1 MPPSP
6 FRHAVFEIS
15 IAKPTGLPPADA
27 NIPEVAFVGRSNAGK
42 SSALNT
48 LAGHTRLAF
57 VSKTPG
63 RTQLINFFRL
73 PGGARLV
80 DLPGYGY
87 AAVPEDVR
95 RKWQALL
102 EHYLKRRENLVGLV
116 LIMDSRRPLT
126 ELDRQ
131 MIDWFAPTNNPIHI
145 LLSKADKLTRQ
156 EATQTLRAVREAIAV
171 YGGQISA
178 QLFSS
183 LKKTGIDEAEA
194 VVGQWLSMSPV
205 AAEAEMK
212 GEKEMAPGQGG
223 ETGSHSA

>member
-1 MPPSP
+1 MSSSHL
-6 FRHAVFEIS
+6 FRHAVFETS
-15 IAKPTGLPPADA
+15 VAKPGGLPKAAADA
-27 NIPEVAFVGRSNAGK
+27 PEVAFVGRSNAGK

-87 AAVPEDVR
+87 AAVPLEVR
-95 RKWQALL
+95 KQWQALL

-116 LIMDSRRPLT
+116 LIMDARRPLT
-126 ELDRQ
+126 ELDVQ
-131 MIDWFAPTNNPIHI
+131 MIEWFVPTANPIHI
-145 LLSKADKLTRQ
+145 LLTKSDKLTRQ
-156 EATQTLRAVREAIAV
+156 DATKTLRTVREAIAV
-171 YGGQISA
+171 YGGQITV

-183 LKKTGIDEAEA
+183 LKKTGIEEAEA
-194 VVGQWLSMSPV
+194 VVGQWLHCPDEDMPTDG
-205 AAEAEMK
+205 EAPESVTTS
-212 GEKEMAPGQGG
+212 EE
-223 ETGSHSA
+223 GS